1 MSVMANLLRRT
12 ALTLVAS
19 AAIALPMA
27 ANASLTDGLSIRAGF
42 FHPTS
47 SNTNSLTDFAAW
59 GGGLEYKVG
68 WVPQVF
74 NGEHWSTSISADV
87 HYSERGGAGNGRI
100 LRYIPVMINQVYNFE
115 EQNGHAPYAGFSLG
129 AATFG
134 VNGAGAVRQPTVTR
148 VAGGLILGLNWT
160 KNFYLEGRYEWVD
173 KSGVNYDM
181 QGFRGYLGYR
191 F

>member
-12 ALTLVAS
+12 ALTLVAG
-19 AAIALPMA
+19 AALALPMA
-27 ANASLTDGLSIRAGF
+27 ASASLTDGLSVRAGF

-47 SNTNSLTDFAAW
+47 SGTNSLTDFAAW
-59 GGGLEYKVG
+59 GGGVEYKIG
-68 WVPQVF
+68 GIPSVF
-74 NGEHWSTSISADV
+74 NGAHWSTSVSADF
-87 HYSERGGAGNGRI
+87 HYSERGGAGNGRVM
-100 LRYIPVMINQVYNFE
+100 RYIPVMINQVFNFE
-115 EQNGHAPYAGFSLG
+115 EQNGHVPYAGFSIG

-148 VAGGLILGLNWT
+148 IAGGLIAGLNIT

-173 KSGVNYDM
+173 KSGANYDM
-181 QGFRGYLGYR
+181 QGFRGYVGYR

>member
-12 ALTLVAS
+12 ALTLVAG
-19 AAIALPMA
+19 AAIALPVA

-42 FHPTS
+42 FHPTA
-47 SNTNSLTDFAAW
+47 NGTNGLTDFAAW
-59 GGGLEYKVG
+59 GGGIEYKVG
-68 WVPQVF
+68 WIPKVF

-87 HYSERGGAGNGRI
+87 HYSERGGAGNGRVM
-100 LRYIPVMINQVYNFE
+100 RYIPVMINQVYNFE
-115 EQNGHAPYAGFSLG
+115 EQNGHQPYAGFSIG
-129 AATFG
+129 ATTFG

-148 VAGGLILGLNWT
+148 IAGGLILGVNLT

-173 KSGVNYDM
+173 KSGANYDM
-181 QGFRGYLGYR
+181 QGLRGYVGYR

>member
-1 MSVMANLLRRT
+1 MANLLRRT
-12 ALTLVAS
+12 ALTLVAG
-19 AAIALPMA
+19 AAIALPAA

-42 FHPTS
+42 FHPAAS
-47 SNTNSLTDFAAW
+47 GVKSITDWAAW

-68 WVPQVF
+68 WIPKVF
-74 NGEHWSTSISADV
+74 NGEHWSTSISADF

-115 EQNGHAPYAGFSLG
+115 EQNGHQPYAGFSIG

-148 VAGGLILGLNWT
+148 VAGGLILGLNVT

-173 KSGVNYDM
+173 KSGTNYDL
-181 QGFRGYLGYR
+181 QGFRGYVGYR